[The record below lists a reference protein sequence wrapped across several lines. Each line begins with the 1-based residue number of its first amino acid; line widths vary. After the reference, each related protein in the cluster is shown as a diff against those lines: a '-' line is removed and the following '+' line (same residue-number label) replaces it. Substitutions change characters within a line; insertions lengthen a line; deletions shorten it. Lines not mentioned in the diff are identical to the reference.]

1 MTVSAV
7 RRIAVWSGPRNIST
21 ALMRAW
27 GSRPDT
33 LVCDEPL
40 YAHYLHVTGKQ
51 HPGRDAT
58 LAAHDA
64 DWCRTASWLI
74 GPVPAGKRIF
84 YQKHMAHHLLPDVG
98 RDWISQLD
106 SCFLIRHP
114 REMLISLSKHL
125 PALTIWDTGLP
136 QQVELFQQVR
146 RQTGSVPCVL
156 DARDVLTA
164 PEIVLRRW
172 CTTLQVEF
180 DSRML
185 SWATGPRDTDGA
197 WGPYWY
203 QEVYRTTTF
212 GRANSRNEEL
222 DSRYQSLL
230 DELLPLYELLYPHRL
245 TAAGA

>member
-1 MTVSAV
+1 MTVSDVV
-7 RRIAVWSGPRNIST
+7 RVAVWSGPRNIST

-40 YAHYLHVTGKQ
+40 YAHYLHVTGKP

-58 LAAHDA
+58 LAAHDT
-64 DWCRTASWLI
+64 DWRRTASWLT
-74 GPVPAGKRIF
+74 GPLPAGKRIF
-84 YQKHMAHHLLPDVG
+84 YQKHMAHHLLPDVE
-98 RDWISQLD
+98 RDWIAQLH

-114 REMLISLSKHL
+114 NEMLVSLSKHL

-136 QQVELFQQVR
+136 QQVELFEQVR
-146 RQTGSVPCVL
+146 RRTGGVPCVL
-156 DARDVLTA
+156 EARDVLTA
-164 PEIVLRRW
+164 PEAMLRRW
-172 CTTLQVEF
+172 CTALQVEF

-185 SWATGPRDTDGA
+185 SWAAGPRDTDGA

-212 GRANSRNEEL
+212 GRVDPRYEEL
-222 DSRYQSLL
+222 DSRYASLL
-230 DELLPLYELLYPHRL
+230 DELLPLYERLYQHRL
-245 TAAGA
+245 TAAEG